1 MCELG
6 TIAMESIQGKDD
18 RGKLLKYARM
28 SEFRWCSSLP
38 VAVLQN
44 TVFVHV
50 LPDGHQLEAVRM
62 GAQVQI
68 PSYFCLEYKKLELH
82 ARNHPVRPRSVGI

>member
-1 MCELG
+1 
-6 TIAMESIQGKDD
+6 MESIQGKDD

-28 SEFRWCSSLP
+28 SEFGWCSSLP

-44 TVFVHV
+44 TVFVHI
-50 LPDGHQLEAVRM
+50 LPDGHQAVRM

-68 PSYFCLEYKKLELH
+68 PSVVTLLL
-82 ARNHPVRPRSVGI
+82 S

>member
-1 MCELG
+1 
-6 TIAMESIQGKDD
+6 MESIQGKDD

-44 TVFVHV
+44 TVFVHI
-50 LPDGHQLEAVRM
+50 LLQDGHQAVRM
-62 GAQVQI
+62 PVGAQVQI
-68 PSYFCLEYKKLELH
+68 PSVTLLL
-82 ARNHPVRPRSVGI
+82 S